1 MLNDRATLKVDSGNY
16 FRAPVGTAAPTDLL
30 DPEADGWENLGH
42 TSLEE
47 IMANETEGGE
57 KTVLGTLQN
66 RNLRTTYSDRTETFT
81 INLQQF
87 DTPSLKLFYGSNA
100 QVLPNGMVTNENKG
114 TPTEAAY
121 LAVFV
126 DKDNVFAIYAPK
138 VEIFRGDNFALEDTE
153 SLNSLPLSI
162 TPLNHGT
169 NSWTYA
175 VSPIGDL
182 TETAWEATTPYTAGD
197 EVLLTGGEVLEA
209 NNSGTSGTTEPTAP
223 ASVGGT
229 VTDGDITWTRIY

>member
-16 FRAPVGTAAPTDLL
+16 FRAPVGTEAPTDLL
-30 DPEADGWENLGH
+30 NPGPEWENLGH

-66 RNLRTTYSDRTETFT
+66 RSLRTTYSDRTETFT

-100 QVLPNGMVTNENKG
+100 ETLANGMVTNPNKG

-138 VEIFRGDNFALEDTE
+138 VEIFRGDNFTLEDTE
-153 SLNSLPLSI
+153 SLNSLPLAI
-162 TPLNHGT
+162 TPMNHGT
-169 NSWTYA
+169 NQWTYA

-182 TETAWEATTPYTAGD
+182 TTTAWEATTAYDLGD
-197 EVLLTGGEVLEA
+197 EVLLTGGEVLECTTA
-209 NNSGTSGTTEPTAP
+209 GTSDATEPTAP

-229 VTDGDITWTRIY
+229 VTDGSVTWTRIY